1 MKMRKGFTLV
11 ESLIV
16 IVIIGILAGAMML
29 TTGGATDSAKA
40 SRIISELRN
49 LKGAVAMVMLDSPD
63 AVPASF
69 DVATL
74 AKYMD
79 RTETQLE
86 EAGVTTNP
94 VEGGGT
100 GYEDRWFIKL
110 EAKGVDAGVEKK
122 LASQAKK
129 AGIYSDNK
137 CKDYSTGNTIYM
149 IVR

>member
-11 ESLIV
+11 ELLIV

-79 RTETQLE
+79 RTETQLK
-86 EAGVTTNP
+86 EAGVPTNP

-100 GYEDRWFIKL
+100 GYKDRWFIKL

-129 AGIYSDNK
+129 AGIYSNNE
-137 CKDYSTGNTIYM
+137 CADYSTGSTIYM